1 MNANELIGL
10 GFSGLCFFAF
20 SVLLGHGINLLI
32 MMGSDH
38 EDITSFSVV
47 MLLGLGFYGYMAI
60 KGFKYYLKEHDKR
73 IYKEWEEEC
82 TLL

>member
-1 MNANELIGL
+1 MMNANELIGL

-32 MMGSDH
+32 FIGSDY

-47 MLLGLGFYGYMAI
+47 LLLGMGFYGYVAV
-60 KGFKYYLKEHDKR
+60 KSFRYYVKEHDKR
-73 IYKEWEEEC
+73 LQKEWEEC
-82 TLL
+82 M

>member
-38 EDITSFSVV
+38 KDITSFSVV
-47 MLLGLGFYGYMAI
+47 MLLGMGFYGYLAL
-60 KGFKYYLKEHDKR
+60 KGFRYYLKEHDKR